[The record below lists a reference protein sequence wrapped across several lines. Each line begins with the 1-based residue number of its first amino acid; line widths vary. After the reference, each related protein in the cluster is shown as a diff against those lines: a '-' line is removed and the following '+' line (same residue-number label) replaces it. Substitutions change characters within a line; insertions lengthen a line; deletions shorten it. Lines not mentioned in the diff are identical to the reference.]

1 MEIRNNLNNL
11 NSVANVEVTGNQP
24 AAAQREASATHTE
37 PATDRTTVSAAGTQ
51 ISQPGSDADVR
62 WEKVAAV
69 QQALAD
75 GTYNVPASE
84 VATKM
89 MDSMLGNRS

>member
-1 MEIRNNLNNL
+1 VEIRNNLNTL

-24 AAAQREASATHTE
+24 AAVQRDASATPTE
-37 PATDRTTVSAAGTQ
+37 HATDRATVSTAGVQ

-75 GTYNVPASE
+75 GTYDVPASE

-89 MDSMLGNRS
+89 VDSMLGDRS

>member
-1 MEIRNNLNNL
+1 MEIRNNLNTL
-11 NSVANVEVTGNQP
+11 NSVANVETAGNQP
-24 AAAQREASATHTE
+24 ATAQRDASATPTE
-37 PATDRTTVSAAGTQ
+37 HVTDRATVSTAGSQ
-51 ISQPGSDADVR
+51 ISQPAPDADVR

-75 GTYNVPASE
+75 GTYDVPASE

-89 MDSMLGNRS
+89 VDSMLGDRS